1 MYGPSA
7 SEIKAILCFF
17 LVIGI
22 LIGCGIWGTVNLITS
37 KPKLQETKEK
47 PAMKITTIT
56 VNSVTKSDTTYVY
69 PTNK

>member
-47 PAMKITTIT
+47 GEC
-56 VNSVTKSDTTYVY
+56 
-69 PTNK
+69 